1 MLVLSRQRDET
12 IMIGDDIE
20 ITIVDIR
27 GDKVRLGITAPAT
40 IPVHRKEVYD
50 AIQREN
56 REAARMK
63 MEDIGNFPKAGRPS
77 VPPGLHRPAATPP
90 TTQPGTPAPQNN
102 PAGPSSAPGAP
113 GSAPSAPSTPP
124 TGPVAA
130 SPLRMPAVRP
140 GGPGSRGPSNGTGNG
155 SGRGGPAAAPGMPG
169 LAAGMNNSAGSMTA

>member
-56 REAARMK
+56 RAAAGVK
-63 MEDIGNFPKAGRPS
+63 IEDLGGLPRTPGRPS
-77 VPPGLHRPAATPP
+77 VPPGLHRPAARPTDPKAQPSPNGTANGTGHANAPTPP
-90 TTQPGTPAPQNN
+90 IPPAPPPGPPQAPHNPGN
-102 PAGPSSAPGAP
+102 PAGSI
-113 GSAPSAPSTPP
+113 
-124 TGPVAA
+124 
-130 SPLRMPAVRP
+130 PA
-140 GGPGSRGPSNGTGNG
+140 
-155 SGRGGPAAAPGMPG
+155 
-169 LAAGMNNSAGSMTA
+169 